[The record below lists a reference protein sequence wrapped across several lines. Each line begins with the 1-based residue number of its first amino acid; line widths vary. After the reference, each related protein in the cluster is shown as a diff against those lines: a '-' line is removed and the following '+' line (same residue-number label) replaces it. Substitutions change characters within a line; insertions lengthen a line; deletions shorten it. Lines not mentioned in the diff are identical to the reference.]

1 MPKKIV
7 IIVNPDGTVKHDFI
21 GFAGQDCMI
30 ADDALRAKLA
40 ELGIQ
45 VETTRCEPKPEL
57 LHGQETYR
65 PQHGGQREAP

>member
-21 GFAGQDCMI
+21 GFAGQDCMT
-30 ADDALRAKLA
+30 ADDALRAELA
-40 ELGIQ
+40 RLGIQ
-45 VETTRCEPKPEL
+45 TETIKFEPKPEL

-65 PQHGGQREAP
+65 PQQGGQREAQ